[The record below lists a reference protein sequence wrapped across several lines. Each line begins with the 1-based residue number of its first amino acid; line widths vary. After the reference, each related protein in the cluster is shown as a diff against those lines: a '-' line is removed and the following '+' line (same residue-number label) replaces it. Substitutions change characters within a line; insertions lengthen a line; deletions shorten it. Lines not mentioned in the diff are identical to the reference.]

1 MSPMLYYSSKHKSM
15 RINSNMKNKT
25 FIDSIKCAF
34 SGLFYALKTEK
45 NFKYY
50 FVIASIF
57 FIINCLCHIS
67 LMGHIA
73 FLIVCGG
80 VFSAEFINTSIEHL
94 ANALTTSVSDKI
106 RIVKD
111 IAATGVLIWGF
122 VFFIMESIFI
132 IRVIL

>member
-1 MSPMLYYSSKHKSM
+1 
-15 RINSNMKNKT
+15 MKNKR

-34 SGLFYALKTEK
+34 SGLIYALKTEK

-50 FVIASIF
+50 FVIATVF
-57 FIINCLCHIS
+57 FIINCICQIS

-80 VFSAEFINTSIEHL
+80 VFSAEFINTSIENL
-94 ANALTTSVSDKI
+94 ADALTTSISDKI
-106 RIVKD
+106 KIVKD

-122 VFFIMESIFI
+122 AFFIMESIFI
-132 IRVIL
+132 ISTILQKG